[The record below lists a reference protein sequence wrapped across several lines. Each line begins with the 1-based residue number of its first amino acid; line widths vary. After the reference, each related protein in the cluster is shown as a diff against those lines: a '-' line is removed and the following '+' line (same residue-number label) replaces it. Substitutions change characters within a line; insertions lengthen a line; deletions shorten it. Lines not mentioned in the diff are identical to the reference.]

1 MDDYILKL
9 VKLNLRIVDCYFFI
23 IAVFKRPPIFLEP
36 NLSNSIKIIQLKV
49 TIRILVIASWG
60 I

>member
-23 IAVFKRPPIFLEP
+23 IAVFKRPTIFLEP